1 MYYNCLVNIPK
12 NTGKISRN
20 KRGKTTYIEYTYAR
34 EYLPEKKYNVAR
46 RTTIGKADPDHPGM
60 IFPNP
65 NFEKFFPNVE
75 IPAEGTAAEPV
86 NESRS
91 SCIRIGAF
99 SVVRRIIEDYK
110 LAEHLKRWDDRGGV
124 KAVGVLIKFPR
135 REVHLLVNAVELVF
149 FAQVRHL
156 LRADRPGMGNLVV
169 GQPPGPGPG
178 QAGGLHSR
186 RAS

>member
-60 IFPNP
+60 MFPNP
-65 NFEKFFPNVE
+65 NFEKFFPDIE

-110 LAEHLKRWDDRGGV
+110 LAEHLKRWDDRGEKDCSLIWPLTPLLQ
-124 KAVGVLIKFPR
+124 KATWLST
-135 REVHLLVNAVELVF
+135 
-149 FAQVRHL
+149 
-156 LRADRPGMGNLVV
+156 
-169 GQPPGPGPG
+169 
-178 QAGGLHSR
+178 SR
-186 RAS
+186 ITHTTTH

>member
-60 IFPNP
+60 MFPNP
-65 NFEKFFPNVE
+65 NFEKFFPDVE

-99 SVVRRIIEDYK
+99 SVVRRIIEETLTANILRRDSQLNGEAASFIYDIMCPK
-110 LAEHLKRWDDRGGV
+110 DARHWLHLHF
-124 KAVGVLIKFPR
+124 I
-135 REVHLLVNAVELVF
+135 
-149 FAQVRHL
+149 
-156 LRADRPGMGNLVV
+156 
-169 GQPPGPGPG
+169 
-178 QAGGLHSR
+178 
-186 RAS
+186 